1 MGVYILG
8 KDKKYWNGKHGARPF
23 LIRTNSEDLTR
34 HPHIPSHHISHHHH
48 HPPPMSR
55 PSWIHDMA
63 AMDGKKKEWR
73 FICYTLPH
81 CKGVQTGVDP
91 LEFRASSDRNI
102 RLEIYYCRPIGIICH
117 WSRAKWYIDQC
128 TLLTF
133 ENFFFFLFVIGL
145 LLIHWINKIKVKILK
160 RLECIRGGWS
170 TGPFLSQSIW
180 DGMPNVS

>member
-63 AMDGKKKEWR
+63 AMDGKKMSGDLSATR
-73 FICYTLPH
+73 FHTVRECNWYGP
-81 CKGVQTGVDP
+81 TGVLSLIRQKYPTGDLLLPSDWNNLP
-91 LEFRASSDRNI
+91 LI
-102 RLEIYYCRPIGIICH
+102 KGQVIYWPVHLTYIWEI
-117 WSRAKWYIDQC
+117 
-128 TLLTF
+128 
-133 ENFFFFLFVIGL
+133 FFFLFVIGL